1 MQAGLLAHSLRLIFV
16 GACALCTG
24 AAFAGELKVA
34 LSGAEVVPPV
44 QTAAT
49 ADAVL
54 MVDAD
59 KSVHAKV
66 TLKNI
71 TPFAAHI
78 HQGEAGT
85 NGPPVIFLEKKAD
98 GSWGEVA
105 GAKLSDEQYASYLA
119 GKLYFQFHTE
129 KYRPGEIRGQIKP

>member
-1 MQAGLLAHSLRLIFV
+1 MQAALLAQALRMIFV
-16 GACALCTG
+16 GACALG
-24 AAFAGELKVA
+24 AGTAYGASLKVT

-44 QTAAT
+44 QTAAS
-49 ADAVL
+49 ADAEL
-54 MVDAD
+54 TVDAD

-71 TPFAAHI
+71 VPFAAHI
-78 HQGEAGT
+78 HQGDAGS
-85 NGPPVIFLEKKAD
+85 NGPPVIFLEKKTD